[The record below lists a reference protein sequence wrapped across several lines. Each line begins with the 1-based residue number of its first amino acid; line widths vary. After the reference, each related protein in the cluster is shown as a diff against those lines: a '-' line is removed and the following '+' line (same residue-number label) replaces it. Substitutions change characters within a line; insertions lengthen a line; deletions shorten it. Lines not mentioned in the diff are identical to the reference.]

1 MKNVLL
7 PLFAV
12 SVVNYVAAS
21 FVFDTP
27 PVIFFYE
34 ILSNCETEIQ
44 WDFENSISSL
54 N

>member
-1 MKNVLL
+1 MKKFLL

-27 PVIFFYE
+27 VIFFYE
-34 ILSNCETEIQ
+34 ILSNCETEVQ